1 MGGCAVADQ
10 PERGLTDDS
19 GRHFHIDNLSIHDGS
34 LFPTGMGANPQ
45 PSLYGLVARNASLLA
60 ASLTGRPKPAIL

>member
-1 MGGCAVADQ
+1 MGGCAVADK

-19 GRHFHIDNLSIHDGS
+19 SRHFHIDNLSIHDGS

-45 PSLYGLVARNASLLA
+45 PSLYGLVARKASLLA

>member
-1 MGGCAVADQ
+1 MADS
-10 PERGLTDDS
+10 PEGELTDDG
-19 GRHFHIDNLSIHDGS
+19 GRHFHVDNLSIHDGS

-45 PSLYGLVARNASLLA
+45 PSLYGLVARYASLLA